1 MSAGAK
7 GNIGPRMPPEPDENH
22 QRTPGE
28 RAVDVTVTEL
38 LRRHRAAQP
47 GAADQLYSAI
57 YPELRRLARAL
68 MRRERVGHTLQ
79 PTELVHD
86 AFMRLVDQTAIEVCD
101 RVHFLA
107 VAARAMRQILVDHA
121 RRRGAQKRGGLG
133 WERVTLNEE
142 VVCGPAGALELLAF
156 DQALDAL
163 TRQDARAAQVVE
175 MKIFAGLTSVEIADA
190 LGVSKRTVD
199 GDWALG
205 RLWIARAIKE
215 GIGGS

>member
-1 MSAGAK
+1 MTSESDDDQ
-7 GNIGPRMPPEPDENH
+7 P
-22 QRTPGE
+22 TPAANGID
-28 RAVDVTVTEL
+28 ATVTEL

-47 GAADQLYSAI
+47 GAADQLFSVI

-68 MRRERVGHTLQ
+68 MRRERASHTLQ
-79 PTELVHD
+79 PTDLVHD
-86 AFMRLVDQTAIEVCD
+86 AFVRLVDQTAIQAAD

-121 RRRGAQKRGGLG
+121 RRRGARKRGGDG
-133 WERVTLNEE
+133 WERVTFDEDMAQ
-142 VVCGPAGALELLAF
+142 GPAGALELLAV

-163 TRQDARAAQVVE
+163 AKQDARAAQVVE

-205 RLWIARAIKE
+205 RLWVARAIKQ
-215 GIGGS
+215 GQT

>member
-1 MSAGAK
+1 MTSDGVDDDQ
-7 GNIGPRMPPEPDENH
+7 PSPD
-22 QRTPGE
+22 
-28 RAVDVTVTEL
+28 VDLLDATVTDL

-47 GAADQLYSAI
+47 GAADQLFSVI

-68 MRRERVGHTLQ
+68 MRRERASHTLQ
-79 PTELVHD
+79 ATELVHD
-86 AFMRLVDQTAIEVCD
+86 AFVRLVDQSAIQAVD

-121 RRRGAQKRGGLG
+121 RKRGARKRGGDG
-133 WERVTLNEE
+133 WERVTFAEDLAQR
-142 VVCGPAGALELLAF
+142 PAGALELLAL

-163 TRQDARAAQVVE
+163 AKQDARAAQVVE
-175 MKIFAGLTSVEIADA
+175 MKLFAGLTSVEIADA

-205 RLWIARAIKE
+205 RLWVARAIRQ
-215 GIGGS
+215 GQT